1 MNKVLTSFLI
11 IFSLMVCASAQAS
24 TYTKTKY
31 PIVLVHGIFG
41 FDDVLGIDYF
51 YRIPYSLSRSGATV
65 YVAAVSAANSSEVR
79 GEQLLLEVQQIL
91 ALTGAE
97 KVNLLGHSQGAQ
109 TVRYVASVRPD
120 LIASVTS
127 VGGVNWGTPVADIV
141 RNVVPQGSVSESLV
155 ESIGNG
161 LASILEWFSGN
172 AGLPQDSVAALEVL
186 TTLGSL
192 AFNANYP
199 EGVPDTYCGS
209 GDLVAANGVEYFS
222 WSGGSA
228 FTNVFD
234 VLDGPLLATSF
245 AFNEANDGL
254 VSSCSSHLGYVLK
267 DNYRMNHIDEV
278 NHTFGIH
285 HLFETDP
292 ITLYRKHANRLKNR
306 GL

>member
-1 MNKVLTSFLI
+1 MNKLLTNLLLI
-11 IFSLMVCASAQAS
+11 CCLVVCTSAQAS

-79 GEQLLLEVQQIL
+79 GEQLLLQVQQIL
-91 ALTGAE
+91 ALSGAE

-141 RNVVPQGSVSESLV
+141 RNVVPQDSISESLV

-161 LASILEWFSGN
+161 LGSILDWFSGN
-172 AGLPQDSVAALEVL
+172 AGLSQGSVAALEVL
-186 TTLGSL
+186 TTQGSL
-192 AFNANYP
+192 AFNAKYP
-199 EGVPDTYCGS
+199 EGLPNAYCGS
-209 GDLVAANGVEYFS
+209 SDLVASNSVEYFS
-222 WSGGSA
+222 WSGGRPI
-228 FTNVFD
+228 TNAFD

-254 VSSCSSHLGYVLK
+254 VSSCSSRLGYVIK
-267 DNYRMNHIDEV
+267 DNYRMNHIDEI
-278 NHTFGIH
+278 NHIFGIH

-292 ITLYRKHANRLKNR
+292 ITLYRIHANRLKNR

>member
-1 MNKVLTSFLI
+1 MYKLLTNILLI
-11 IFSLMVCASAQAS
+11 CCLVVCVSAQAS

-91 ALTGAE
+91 ALSGAE

-141 RNVVPQGSVSESLV
+141 RNVVPQGSIPESLV

-161 LASILEWFSGN
+161 LGAIIEWFSGN

-186 TTLGSL
+186 TTQGSL

-209 GDLVAANGVEYFS
+209 GDLVASNGVEYFS
-222 WSGGSA
+222 WSGGRP
-228 FTNVFD
+228 FTNAFD
-234 VLDGPLLATSF
+234 LLDGPLLATSF

-254 VSSCSSHLGYVLK
+254 VSSCSSHLGYVIK
-267 DNYRMNHIDEV
+267 DNYRMNHIDEI
-278 NHTFGIH
+278 NHIFGIH

-292 ITLYRKHANRLKNR
+292 ITLYRRHANRLKNR

>member
-1 MNKVLTSFLI
+1 MNKVLTNFLI
-11 IFSLMVCASAQAS
+11 ICNLVACTTVQAN

-31 PIVLVHGIFG
+31 PILLVHGIFG

-141 RNVVPQGSVSESLV
+141 RNVIPQGSVSESLV

-186 TTLGSL
+186 TTQGSL
-192 AFNANYP
+192 AFNTNYP
-199 EGVPDTYCGS
+199 EGIPDSYCGN
-209 GDLVAANGVEYFS
+209 GELVADNGVEYFS
-222 WSGGSA
+222 WSGGKA
-228 FTNVFD
+228 FTNAFD
-234 VLDGPLLATSF
+234 ILDAPLLATSF

-254 VSSCSSHLGYVLK
+254 VSSCSSHLGYVIK